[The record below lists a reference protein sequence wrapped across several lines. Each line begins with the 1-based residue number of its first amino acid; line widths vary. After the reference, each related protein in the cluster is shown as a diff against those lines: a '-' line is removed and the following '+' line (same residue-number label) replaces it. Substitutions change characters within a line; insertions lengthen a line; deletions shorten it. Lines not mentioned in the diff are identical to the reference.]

1 LLFSSIFQEAIRFIE
16 EKKKAKDKEQS
27 SQEQTAFER
36 EDFLE
41 DEESVIVEPGEK
53 EYEEE

>member
-1 LLFSSIFQEAIRFIE
+1 MAVLLYTPGSHMIHRRE
-16 EKKKAKDKEQS
+16 KKAKDKEQS

-41 DEESVIVEPGEK
+41 EK
-53 EYEEE
+53 SRL

>member
-1 LLFSSIFQEAIRFIE
+1 VAVLLYTPGRFIE

-27 SQEQTAFER
+27 SKEQTAFER

-41 DEESVIVEPGEK
+41 EK
-53 EYEEE
+53 SRL